1 MIGNREIVVALTR
14 QGESGFLK
22 KPDNIGAVGDAPGL
36 HLAANRCVHFGEQIF
51 PALAELFADVDGAPP
66 GWVVGTAQAVFDV
79 GHAFPSVK
87 QIVVAAVVVNG
98 DVLAGVE
105 VGFDGGDVVVRPDG
119 LGRRMNFVG
128 VADGENVQRV
138 LLQPAAQ
145 QSQKIVK
152 DGCLGLG
159 GDIYLEAQDDAAIL
173 LAELRPVNQSLRDGR
188 VAAQDSRCGIS
199 QLVTNGSAFAAEHL
213 DHHNASIAA
222 RMAANST
229 AILTASIRSPVRA
242 ARLKPC
248 AIWFRLLPMRA
259 SCRVTS
265 RLVSATSLRRGNGW
279 PSASA
284 RREVPTARRG
294 NTF

>member
-36 HLAANRCVHFGEQIF
+36 HFAANCRVHGGEQIL
-51 PALAELFADVDGAPP
+51 PALAEFLADVDRAPP
-66 GWVVGTAQAVFDV
+66 GGVVGTAQAVFDIDHPLP
-79 GHAFPSVK
+79 GVK
-87 QIVVAAVVVNG
+87 QIVVAAVVVDG
-98 DVLAGVE
+98 DVFAGVQIDFN
-105 VGFDGGDVVVRPDG
+105 GCDVVVRPDG
-119 LGRRMNFVG
+119 LGRRMHFVG
-128 VADGENVQRV
+128 VADDQNIQRI

-145 QSQKIVK
+145 QNQKIVK

-159 GDIYLEAQDDAAIL
+159 WDVLLNAQDDATIL
-173 LAELRPVNQSLRDGR
+173 LAELRAVNQPLRDGW
-188 VAAQDSRCGIS
+188 VAAQNSRGRIL
-199 QLVTNGSAFAAEHL
+199 QLVTDGSAPAAEHL

-248 AIWFRLLPMRA
+248 AI
-259 SCRVTS
+259 
-265 RLVSATSLRRGNGW
+265 
-279 PSASA
+279 
-284 RREVPTARRG
+284 
-294 NTF
+294 